1 MSLAEWAGY
10 GWLTVHE
17 PSAEEI
23 ADLLRI
29 ADRDLK
35 DCQRT
40 ELSADWRLAIA
51 YNAAPQTATAA
62 LAASGYRAAREM
74 QHYRVVQSL
83 AFTLGVEASLIAQL
97 DQFRKKRNVSDY
109 ERAGAVSEKEA
120 NELAAL
126 AKSLRQRVEAW
137 LRAKHPELMPA

>member
-1 MSLAEWAGY
+1 MSLVEWVSY

-23 ADLLRI
+23 GNLLEI

-35 DCQRT
+35 DCGQAG
-40 ELSADWRLAIA
+40 LSPDWRLAIA
-51 YNAAPQTATAA
+51 YNAALQISTAA

-74 QHYRVVQSL
+74 QHYRAIQSL
-83 AFTLGVEASLIAQL
+83 AFTLGAEPSLIAQL

-109 ERAGAVSEKEA
+109 ERAGAASEKEA
-120 NELAAL
+120 GEMEAL
-126 AKSLRQRVEAW
+126 AKGLRQRVEAW
-137 LRAKHPELMPA
+137 LKAKHPELMPP